1 MPKRT
6 KSTVVDPD
14 ALYASAQ
21 EMVQA
26 GNPTPALTAINKAL
40 KARPK
45 WPEAFFVRGLVRLQ
59 QGEFWKAEQGEFW
72 KAADDFIKAR
82 SLKPD
87 YTDAAL
93 KLGQSYL
100 MTESYVLAERTFS
113 TVLNHEPIADAYLGR
128 GLARVGLQNFK
139 AAEDDLNE
147 AIRLKPDFA
156 EAWYARGDF
165 HKLHHHPEQAIQ
177 DFTEAIRL
185 NPSAVGFYIERA
197 RTYLALKDY
206 DRALADYDRLTTLAP
221 AEFLYL
227 ERGDVYHDKGD
238 FQAAAQEYQQYI
250 DLGGEEQGPWAE
262 RNKAHPSGGWPASS
276 SSYGCGRPARL
287 ASIGADAGSRW
298 HQPRTRGVCNLS
310 LSSLGSHPHRGNLCS
325 AMLFLPDC

>member
-1 MPKRT
+1 MPKKT
-6 KSTVVDPD
+6 KTTVVDPD
-14 ALYASAQ
+14 ALYANAQ
-21 EMVQA
+21 ALIEE

-45 WPEAFFVRGLVRLQ
+45 WPEALFVRGIVRLQ
-59 QGEFWKAEQGEFW
+59 QGEFW

-113 TVLNHEPIADAYLGR
+113 TVLDQEPMADAHLGR

-139 AAEDDLNE
+139 SAEDDLNE

-206 DRALADYDRLTTLAP
+206 DRALEDYDRLTTLAP
-221 AEFLYL
+221 AAFLYL
-227 ERGDVYHDKGD
+227 ERGDVFHDKGD
-238 FQAAAQEYQQYI
+238 YQAAAQEYQQYI
-250 DLGGEEQGPWAE
+250 ELGGEEQGPSLRRMA
-262 RNKAHPSGGWPASS
+262 RIIFQLRMRAASE
-276 SSYGCGRPARL
+276 
-287 ASIGADAGSRW
+287 ASIYRSRRW
-298 HQPRTRGVCNLS
+298 
-310 LSSLGSHPHRGNLCS
+310 
-325 AMLFLPDC
+325 F